1 MNQIINKFI
10 NINAFQ
16 EELNKLQEA
25 YDILEMLY
33 IEMDSYH
40 PEIDDKPIDKN
51 LVNRMQSLFHFD
63 DSE

>member
-1 MNQIINKFI
+1 MNQIINTFK
-10 NINAFQ
+10 NVREFQ

-25 YDILEMLY
+25 YDILESLY

-40 PEIDDKPIDKN
+40 PTIDNKPIDKN